1 MTTSTTMTSD
11 GRVHAEA
18 AERRACAHC
27 GLPVPPALA
36 TRDGSPSFCCNGCR
50 AVFATLSELGLDG
63 YYELRQALD
72 RGEERR
78 PANTP
83 SASHAVFD
91 RETFTAQH
99 VVARA
104 DGLAEVTFQLDGVHC
119 AACVW
124 LVERLPRVLP
134 GAVEARLR
142 LSDAVARVVFDP
154 AKVAVSRVAAAL
166 DRLGYAPH
174 PVRGT
179 DRRERDRRT
188 SRDRLV
194 RLGVAGACAGNTM
207 LLAFA
212 LYAGADGTMER
223 SYEQLFRWSSLLVA
237 AVAFAW
243 PAREFFR
250 GALNAVRARTPNVDL
265 PIALALGAGAIA
277 GLVNTVRG
285 SGELYFDSLCVL
297 VFLLL
302 VGRHVQHRQQRWAR
316 DAVDL
321 TRALVPLAVHVMRDG
336 ELVEIATEELVV
348 GDVVHVAS
356 GGIVP
361 ADGVVESG
369 AASVD
374 EALLSGESVP
384 IEVTVGSAVHAGAR
398 VCDAP
403 LVVRATAVGSEA
415 RIGRLMTVVED
426 GLASKPPLVR
436 FLDRVAGLFV
446 VVLSLAGL
454 ATLAVWWAVADLATA
469 VDHTVALLIV
479 ACPCALGLAT
489 PLALAVAVGK
499 AARLGL
505 LVKDSAALE
514 RLAKPTRVVLDKTG
528 TLTNGRHSL
537 VAWSGDLELARD
549 VAALERCSH
558 HPIARALAAGLDT
571 RTAAAGAVA
580 ASAIVG
586 DVSERHDGGIR
597 GTVGG
602 RELAVGSPRFVANA
616 GFALSADVAAAA
628 ADFEARGYTVVLAAR
643 DGEVRGLAALLD
655 TARDGAREALA
666 TLRARGFALEVCSGD
681 ARGPVDAVAAPLGFA
696 PSDVRAGVDPEGK
709 LARVRE
715 LHERGEQ
722 VVMVGDGVNDAAA
735 LAAADVGIAVHGGA
749 ETSLA
754 AADVH
759 VARAGLEP
767 LLDLMALARRTMNT
781 IRLLLALSLVYNLV
795 FGALA
800 ALGRVDALV
809 AAIVMPVGSAT
820 VLAVALVSIGRPL
833 RRAPSAPLA
842 AS

>member
-1 MTTSTTMTSD
+1 MTSISTATTTN
-11 GRVHAEA
+11 GATRSA
-18 AERRACAHC
+18 AAQPCACAHC
-27 GLPVPPALA
+27 GLPVPPALR
-36 TRDGSPSFCCNGCR
+36 TNDGSPSFCCNGCR
-50 AVFATLSELGLDG
+50 AVFETLAELGLDG
-63 YYELRQALD
+63 YYALRENLS

-78 PANTP
+78 PASAP
-83 SASHAVFD
+83 AASHAVFD
-91 RETFTAQH
+91 RETFTSAH
-99 VVARA
+99 VVTRS
-104 DGLAEVTFQLDGVHC
+104 DGLCEVTFQLDGVHC

-134 GAVEARLR
+134 GAVESRLR

-154 AKVAVSRVAAAL
+154 ARVAVSRIASAL

-179 DRRERDRRT
+179 DRRERDRQI

-212 LYAGADGTMER
+212 LYAGEADTLEPEF
-223 SYEQLFRWSSLLVA
+223 EQLFRWSSLLVA
-237 AVAFAW
+237 AVSFVW

-250 GALNAVRARTPNVDL
+250 GALAALRTRTPNVDL
-265 PIALALGAGAIA
+265 PIAMALGAGAIA
-277 GLVNTVRG
+277 GLVNTLRG

-321 TRALVPLAVHVMRDG
+321 TRSLVPLAVRVKRGDDF
-336 ELVEIATEELVV
+336 EEIATEELVV
-348 GDVVHVAS
+348 GDVVHVPS

-374 EALLSGESVP
+374 EALLSGESAP
-384 IEVTVGSAVHAGAR
+384 IEVRVGSNVHAGAR

-403 LVVRATAVGSEA
+403 LVVRATAVGSDA
-415 RIGRLMTVVED
+415 RIGRLMAVVED

-436 FLDRVAGLFV
+436 FLDRVAGVFV

-454 ATLAVWWAVADLATA
+454 ATFALWWSLADLATA

-499 AARLGL
+499 AAKLGL
-505 LVKDSAALE
+505 LVKDAAALE
-514 RLAKPTRVVLDKTG
+514 RLSTKGRMVLDKTG
-528 TLTNGRHSL
+528 TLTTGRHTL
-537 VAWSGDLELARD
+537 VEWSGDPELARA
-549 VAALERCSH
+549 VVALERRSQ
-558 HPIARALAAGLDT
+558 HPIARALAAGL
-571 RTAAAGAVA
+571 AARFQLEPAPAGE
-580 ASAIVG
+580 AS
-586 DVSERHDGGIR
+586 DVVERHDGGISGAFDGR
-597 GTVGG
+597 TV
-602 RELAVGSPRFVANA
+602 AVGSPRWFRAA
-616 GFALSADVAAAA
+616 GCDVPSEIAASAH
-628 ADFEARGYTVVLAAR
+628 DFEARGHTVVLAAR
-643 DGEVRGLAALLD
+643 DGRVVGLAALLD
-655 TARDGAREALA
+655 AARDGAREALDR
-666 TLRARGFALEVCSGD
+666 LRASGFTLEICSGD
-681 ARGPVDAVAAPLGFA
+681 AAGPVNAVGEPLGFA
-696 PSDVRAGVDPEGK
+696 AADVRAAVDPEGK
-709 LARVRE
+709 LARVHE
-715 LHERGEQ
+715 LRAEGAH

-759 VARAGLEP
+759 VARAGLDP
-767 LLDLMALARRTMNT
+767 LLDLVALARRTMNT
-781 IRLLLALSLVYNLV
+781 IRLLLALSLAYNLV

-800 ALGRVDALV
+800 MAGRVDALV

-820 VLAVALVSIGRPL
+820 VLAVALISIGRPL
-833 RRAPSAPLA
+833 RARHAAA
-842 AS
+842 ASRN